1 MNFCNYCYTRLD
13 ACESC
18 HKAELAAKEK
28 YIESQDVIIS
38 GQRKEIEAKNKEIAR
53 LRNALEYIKGDFSN
67 RKCTCYEEKCVNF
80 FLPCPYHAA
89 KEALEATTSPE
100 GT

>member
-1 MNFCNYCYTRLD
+1 MD
-13 ACESC
+13 ACADC
-18 HKAELAAKEK
+18 HDAEIEAKEK
-28 YIESQDVIIS
+28 YIEAQDVIIS
-38 GQRKEIEAKNKEIAR
+38 GQRKDIER
-53 LRNALEYIKGDFSN
+53 LRAALEYIKGDFSN
-67 RKCTCYEEKCVNF
+67 RECTCYEEKSVNF